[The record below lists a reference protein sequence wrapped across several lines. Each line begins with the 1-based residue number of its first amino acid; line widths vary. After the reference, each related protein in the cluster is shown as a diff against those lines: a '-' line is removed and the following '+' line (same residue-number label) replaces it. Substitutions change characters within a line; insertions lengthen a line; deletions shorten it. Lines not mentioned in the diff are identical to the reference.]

1 MLLVLLVGS
10 VALQAWA
17 WRHLW
22 ERVET
27 RRLTRLGGFVR
38 YGLWASA
45 PLLLFVAFF
54 FSAVGIEEWFG
65 VSVLSELMGRATL
78 PAAAFLLGIAM
89 VGWIC
94 FVAKCVLSSAQPD
107 TKV

>member
-10 VALQAWA
+10 VALQVWA

-27 RRLTRLGGFVR
+27 RRLTRLGSFIR

-54 FSAVGIEEWFG
+54 FSAVGLEEWFG
-65 VSVLSELMGRATL
+65 VSVLSEPMARATL
-78 PAAAFLLGIAM
+78 PVAAFLLGIAV

-94 FVAKCVLSSAQPD
+94 FGAKCALSRPAPG
-107 TKV
+107 TNV